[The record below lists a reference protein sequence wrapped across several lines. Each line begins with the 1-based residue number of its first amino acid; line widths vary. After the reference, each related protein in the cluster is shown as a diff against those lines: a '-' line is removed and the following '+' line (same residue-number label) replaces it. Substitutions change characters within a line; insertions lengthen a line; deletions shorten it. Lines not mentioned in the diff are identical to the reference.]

1 MDLNEIAGAAD
12 GAARKNGKRYL
23 MVIRSATKQDLS
35 ALLDVEKQAFEKKE
49 GPVIADLVTQLLQD
63 PGARPL
69 LSLLAVDRNQ
79 AVGHILFTNTCIHGT
94 EDPVSASILAPLAVI
109 PHAQSKG
116 IGGLLVDEG
125 LKRQSE
131 SGVDLVFVDYLQ
143 LMTYSGRASNR
154 NEQITEMSRSIKAL
168 ARELE
173 IPVVC
178 AAQLNRGPTDRPTHR
193 PRMSDL
199 RESGSIEQDAD
210 VVSLLHCEDYYHR
223 GEADYVPKN
232 ITELIIAK
240 QRNGP
245 TGIVYLTFRADITRF
260 ESAAPDSHAG
270 MDGGF

>member
-1 MDLNEIAGAAD
+1 LDLNEIAGAAD

-131 SGVDLVFVDYLQ
+131 SGVDLVFVLGHPEYYPRFGFNPTEPEGLIAPYPIPAEHAEAWMVQ
-143 LMTYSGRASNR
+143 ELRPGLLGH
-154 NEQITEMSRSIKAL
+154 ITGTVM
-168 ARELE
+168 
-173 IPVVC
+173 C
-178 AAQLNRGPTDRPTHR
+178 ADALNRPEHW
-193 PRMSDL
+193 
-199 RESGSIEQDAD
+199 RE
-210 VVSLLHCEDYYHR
+210 
-223 GEADYVPKN
+223 
-232 ITELIIAK
+232 
-240 QRNGP
+240 
-245 TGIVYLTFRADITRF
+245 
-260 ESAAPDSHAG
+260 
-270 MDGGF
+270 